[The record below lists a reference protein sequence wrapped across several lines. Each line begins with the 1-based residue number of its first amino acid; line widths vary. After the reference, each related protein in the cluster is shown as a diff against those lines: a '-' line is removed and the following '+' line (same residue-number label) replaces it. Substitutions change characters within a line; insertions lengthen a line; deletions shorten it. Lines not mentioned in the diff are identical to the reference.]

1 MIFMLHFVIFCFRPN
16 PEVMIRS
23 RIALFGGIA
32 FVSVLCGYLYTSSTS
47 ISIGYVPLGQ
57 VESNRSLDRFRGK
70 KKLRVTNPTAA
81 AVSLS

>member
-1 MIFMLHFVIFCFRPN
+1 MIFMLDFVIFCFRAN

-23 RIALFGGIA
+23 RIALFGVIA

-47 ISIGYVPLGQ
+47 INIGYVRLGQ

-70 KKLRVTNPTAA
+70 KKKN
-81 AVSLS
+81 